1 MQHHSNQTRL
11 CSPAKLTSEAIKAM
25 ADNANGKR
33 IYRGNFVHTPAPQ
46 NLSILHNHCAGVSE
60 DGKIAFL
67 VSEDKLE
74 GALTKL
80 GWQDSS
86 SLSTVT
92 APRNGFFVPGFIDT
106 HTHAPQYPNTGIFGS
121 STLLDW
127 LNTYTFPMESS
138 FKDLNR
144 ARQVYSRVVRRGLAY
159 GTTCAAYHAT
169 LHVEATNTL
178 ADICK
183 AAGQRALVGRVCMD
197 RMSPEGYRDES
208 PEAAAESS
216 RACIQYARKIDPSGE
231 IVRPC
236 ITPRF
241 APSCTEGS
249 LLAMGELQKATGE
262 WAQTH
267 MSENLP
273 ELAMIKDLFPQH
285 KDYSSVYESAGLL
298 NQKTIL
304 AHAIHLSADELK
316 LISANGAKISHC
328 PISNTCLTSGA
339 CRVRDLLDT
348 GIDVG
353 LGTDM
358 SGGYSPSILEIVRQA
373 ILVSRHVAMHH
384 GDHAKLSVEE
394 ALYLATKGGAKCVGL
409 ENVVGGFEEK
419 MDWDAQLI
427 SLGDNVAGKQG
438 AEEDHSP
445 NMLPNIGSDES
456 PVDVFGWESLSD
468 QVAKWVYTGDDRNVQ
483 AVWVKGKLVHQ
494 TSKFQKSS

>member
-1 MQHHSNQTRL
+1 MASASQ
-11 CSPAKLTSEAIKAM
+11 SPQ
-25 ADNANGKR
+25 GKH
-33 IYRGNFVHTPAPQ
+33 IYRGNFVHTPAP
-46 NLSILHNHCAGVSE
+46 NDLAILHDHCAGVTE

-67 VSEDKLE
+67 VPRDNLTEALVKLN
-74 GALTKL
+74 
-80 GWQDSS
+80 WQDLPSI
-86 SLSTVT
+86 STVT
-92 APRNGFFVPGFIDT
+92 APKNGFFFPGFIDT

-138 FKDLNR
+138 FKDLDR
-144 ARQVYSRVVRRGLAY
+144 ARQVYTRVVRRGLSH

-197 RMSPEGYRDES
+197 SMSPEGYRDES
-208 PEAAAESS
+208 PLAAVEASTL
-216 RACIQYARKIDPSGE
+216 CIQHARKIDPSGE

-241 APSCTEGS
+241 APSCTEES

-273 ELAMIKDLFPQH
+273 ELAMVKDIFPQH
-285 KDYSSVYESAGLL
+285 KDYASVYESAGLL
-298 NQKTIL
+298 NDKTIL

-316 LISANGAKISHC
+316 LISANGVKISHC

-339 CRVRDLLDT
+339 CRVRELLDA
-348 GIDVG
+348 GVDVG

-358 SGGYSPSILEIVRQA
+358 SGGYSPSILEIARQA
-373 ILVSRHVAMHH
+373 ILVSRHVAMQH

-394 ALYLATKGGAKCVGL
+394 ALYLATKGGARCVGL
-409 ENVVGGFEEK
+409 ENVVGGFEET

-427 SLGDNVAGKQG
+427 CLGENVAAKQG
-438 AEEDHSP
+438 GEE
-445 NMLPNIGSDES
+445 NQNLNALPNIGSDES
-456 PVDVFGWESLSD
+456 PVDVFGWESLGD
-468 QVAKWVYTGDDRNVQ
+468 QIAKWVYTGDDRNVQ

-494 TSKFQKSS
+494 ASSKFQGSS